1 MMCCRLIPCK
11 NGKNFYIYKNT
22 KLAEGTVA
30 DVSAQMF
37 ENVLYSDLKW
47 MENSFI
53 RIFLLR
59 WWSGKAVYNRLS
71 VYEFEASERRNIF
84 QVFLPWQLWI
94 SSWMHFFI
102 WRADIGIYCCSDLS
116 SKTAT
121 KLQKKKRTTNFK
133 AD

>member
-1 MMCCRLIPCK
+1 MPCK

-37 ENVLYSDLKW
+37 ENVVYSDLKL

-59 WWSGKAVYNRLS
+59 
-71 VYEFEASERRNIF
+71 
-84 QVFLPWQLWI
+84 
-94 SSWMHFFI
+94 
-102 WRADIGIYCCSDLS
+102 
-116 SKTAT
+116 
-121 KLQKKKRTTNFK
+121 
-133 AD
+133 

>member
-1 MMCCRLIPCK
+1 MMCCRPMPCK

-37 ENVLYSDLKW
+37 ENVVHSDLKG

-59 WWSGKAVYNRLS
+59 
-71 VYEFEASERRNIF
+71 
-84 QVFLPWQLWI
+84 
-94 SSWMHFFI
+94 
-102 WRADIGIYCCSDLS
+102 
-116 SKTAT
+116 
-121 KLQKKKRTTNFK
+121 
-133 AD
+133 